1 MSTNGEFI
9 DLTISDDEVNKFKCK
24 TYITSRGNNVTI
36 DDSKQKC
43 SSSFNNFHSKYA
55 VGFDLFESEKT
66 TVFIGKNKLSDADV
80 AIKIFRVEDYRRY
93 LKENIPEEVIHQQ
106 NAEEVSVQNG
116 KGTVLKVLDW
126 YVYDKYIIFVT
137 EYDKDYKCL
146 AECTL
151 NQPGEHFSEQDCK
164 IIFRLLFEL
173 VFDLNESG
181 IFHLD
186 LKPQNVLYNVKQQ
199 KIKLIDFG
207 HAISVKPGEN
217 PIIKW
222 VCGTEGLQTPQY
234 VKREDCYG
242 SDVDMWGVFQTI
254 FFCLNGCYAFDNNY
268 DVVNEELRF
277 RVDLSKPTKFLLLKM
292 LAKEVKDR
300 RMTPYHIRRHP
311 WLANQLFNCFES
323 RFC

>member
-1 MSTNGEFI
+1 MSTNEEFI
-9 DLTISDDEVNKFKCK
+9 DLTVSDDEDYDNKVNNFKCQ
-24 TYITSRGNNVTI
+24 TYITSRGNRVTI

-43 SSSFNNFHSKYA
+43 SSSFNTFHSKYA

-66 TVFIGKNKLSDADV
+66 TVFIGKNKFIATSESDV
-80 AIKIFRVEDYRRY
+80 AIKVFRVEDYRRY

-207 HAISVKPGEN
+207 HSITVAPGEN
-217 PIIKW
+217 PIIKG
-222 VCGTEGLQTPQY
+222 VCGTKGLQTPQY
-234 VKREDCYG
+234 VKRESCYG
-242 SDVDMWGVFQTI
+242 KDVDLWGVAQTM
-254 FFCLNGCYAFDNNY
+254 FFCLNGYYAFGNSY
-268 DVVNEELRF
+268 DVLNKVLDFKED
-277 RVDLSKPTKFLLLKM
+277 VSKPAKFLLSKM
-292 LAKEVKDR
+292 LAKKVKDR
-300 RMTPYHIRRHP
+300 RMTKYQVRRHP
-311 WLANQLFNCFES
+311 WLVN
-323 RFC
+323 